1 MHHHKKQ
8 NTMKKF
14 NVLFLFTAL
23 SIAASAQPQNA
34 KLALKLV
41 PRSSFVNNRDGQ
53 NIQVSIDA
61 FYMSNEVTNK
71 EYRAFV
77 NDLKQHPNDTLFVI
91 EWRLLQSGSNKPAI
105 SKYTYSELREGA
117 IDTTVCDKA
126 NYFTNS
132 QYDDFPV
139 VGVTRQNA
147 MFYCAWLTQKENQK
161 KKEAGKP
168 YATDYR
174 LPTEFEWIAANNG
187 VNKGIPEA
195 QLSKSV
201 SGTANELGL
210 YNLCGNVREWTF
222 TKTPTGKS
230 VVMGNSWNAPDET
243 NSRSELPDSH
253 CDCYTGFRIVTSVLS
268 ELKK

>member
-1 MHHHKKQ
+1 
-8 NTMKKF
+8 MKKF
-14 NVLFLFTAL
+14 NLTLILSAMALFAM
-23 SIAASAQPQNA
+23 AQATNNSFP
-34 KLALKLV
+34 LLKLI
-41 PRSSFVNNRDGQ
+41 PRSSFTAASNGQ
-53 NIQVSIDA
+53 NTQVAIDA

-105 SKYTYSELREGA
+105 SKYMYSELREGA
-117 IDTTVCDKA
+117 IDTTVCEKV
-126 NYFTNS
+126 NYFSNS

-168 YATDYR
+168 YVMDYR

-187 VNKGIPEA
+187 ANKGIPEA

-230 VVMGNSWNAPDET
+230 VVMGTSWNAPGET
-243 NSRSELPDSH
+243 NTRSELPDNH
-253 CDCYTGFRIVTSVLS
+253 CDGYTGFRVVTSVLS